1 MTSGSQSNFSTELYA
16 KLKEKCGGDP
26 KLPAEAFT
34 RMDKLAALCAVYR
47 NTLTRYPEMWQWL
60 ESEEHLKR
68 NFGYGAMK
76 RIWEEDF
83 KGPELGERWLRE
95 LQRFRRLI
103 SLRIAYRELSGVADI
118 RDSLKELSVLAD
130 FCMQEVLAQT
140 LRKHETRWGIPWNE
154 ELDRRA
160 RICVLGLGKLG
171 GQELNFCSDVDLIF
185 FFDGPGNCR
194 KGERVTAVSNDEFFG
209 RVAREFSQLLQE
221 NSEEG
226 FLYNVDL
233 RLRPEGD
240 SGPLVRSLASMENYY
255 AVAGQTWERLALV
268 KARVVAGSEALGAEL
283 FESLAS
289 FRYPRRPPPGLFS
302 EIAGVKLR
310 IEREVLKENLDLHLK
325 TGPGGIREIEFF
337 VQALQMV
344 HAGRNPFLQTT
355 STIEALVQLH
365 RYQQVTDGDYAFL
378 METYL
383 FFRSL
388 EHRLQMREEKQT
400 HRLPEDDDA
409 EEWQLLAESMGISSG
424 EKLKEELAGK
434 RAKVRKLYQDIFGL
448 SDREEEVQ
456 EWTLFFSG
464 KPPSPMVYQRLR
476 KWFWG
481 PLEPV
486 EERLRKLLLGGTNHL
501 LTREHIVLFLEI
513 ARQFDQTLNLLA
525 HPMNTL
531 ERVER
536 FAERYGARKEF
547 LRLCA
552 HQTNFFKAICFLF
565 DKSQF
570 IFDLLCQRPEI
581 LEEIFVAGLRLAK
594 APRTIVQELM
604 SLPKK
609 TDEELAKWLWI
620 YVRAEQVR
628 IAIAEVLS
636 ETYSSANAERYLTDL
651 ADASLAYLLRY
662 FDPEGT
668 LSIVALGKY
677 GAYET
682 TFGSDLD
689 LMLFANS
696 DEHLEQAT
704 AVAKRLL
711 RVAAYSGPQG
721 KTFDIDLRLR
731 PFGNDGPLV
740 QTVAGLAKYHR
751 ESARLWERQLLCR
764 ARVVDRGIVAY
775 PDSEEQGSELAD
787 ITACDILTGEF
798 GQLRDELIF
807 REPITSADVDSILDM
822 RMNVEA
828 EKARM
833 NPPQRAF
840 KSGPGGIQDIEFIA
854 QVTQLRHGAQH
865 NALRVTNTREVLR
878 LATECGLIEA
888 EDGRTLA
895 ENYERLRMLELF
907 LRRNLNQGVTEISED
922 SDEHVC
928 LAKWNGF
935 ADYEAFWQDHTRRM
949 AENRRI
955 FLKVLKG

>member
-1 MTSGSQSNFSTELYA
+1 MSSGTETKFSKELYA
-16 KLKEKCGGDP
+16 KLKEKSGTE
-26 KLPAEAFT
+26 AELSEDAFR
-34 RMDKLAALCAVYR
+34 RMDKLAALCSVYR
-47 NTLTRYPEMWQWL
+47 NTLTRYPEVWVWL
-60 ESEEHLKR
+60 EKKENLERLFSYGVLKR
-68 NFGYGAMK
+68 V
-76 RIWEEDF
+76 WEEEF
-83 KGPELGERWLRE
+83 MGAELGDRWLRE

-103 SLRIAYRELSGVADI
+103 SLRIAYRELGGVADI
-118 RDSLKELSVLAD
+118 RDSLKELSALAD

-140 LRKHETRWGIPWNE
+140 LRKHEARWGIPWND
-154 ELDRRA
+154 ELNRQA

-171 GQELNFCSDVDLIF
+171 GGELNFCSDVDLIF
-185 FFDGPGNCR
+185 FFDGRGNCR
-194 KGERVTAVSNDEFFG
+194 KAERVTAVSNEEFFG
-209 RVAREFSQLLQE
+209 RVAREFSQMLQE

-255 AVAGQTWERLALV
+255 AAAGQTWERLALV

-289 FRYPRRPPPGLFS
+289 FRYPRRPPPGLFA

-344 HAGRNPFLQTT
+344 NAGRNPFLQTT
-355 STIEALVQLH
+355 STIEALVRLH
-365 RYQQVTDGDYAFL
+365 RYQQVTDADYAFL

-400 HRLPEDDDA
+400 HRLPDDVDE
-409 EEWQLLAESMGISSG
+409 EEWQLLADSMGFASG
-424 EKLKEELAGK
+424 AQLREYLAER
-434 RAKVRKLYQDIFGL
+434 RAKVRKLYQEIFGL
-448 SDREEEVQ
+448 SDREEEVL

-531 ERVER
+531 ERVDR

-552 HQTNFFKAICFLF
+552 HQTNFFKAICLLF
-565 DKSQF
+565 DKSKF
-570 IFDLLCQRPEI
+570 IFELLCQRPEI

-604 SLPKK
+604 GLPKK
-609 TDEELAKWLWI
+609 TDEELAKWLWL

-636 ETYSSANAERYLTDL
+636 EAYGSANAEKHLTDL
-651 ADASLAYLLRY
+651 ADAALAYLLRY
-662 FDPEGT
+662 YDPEGT

-677 GAYET
+677 GACET

-689 LMLFANS
+689 LMLLAKD
-696 DEHLEQAT
+696 DEHLEKAT
-704 AVAKRLL
+704 AIAKRFL
-711 RVAAYSGPQG
+711 RVAGHSGPQG

-740 QTVAGLAKYHR
+740 QTVVGLAKYHK

-764 ARVVDRGIVAY
+764 ARVVDRGIAAN
-775 PDSEEQGSELAD
+775 PEHDGQDAAQADIAASDELAK
-787 ITACDILTGEF
+787 AF
-798 GQLRDELIF
+798 GKLREELIF
-807 REPITSADVDSILDM
+807 REPITAADVESILQM
-822 RMNVEA
+822 RMKVEA
-828 EKARM
+828 EKARIS
-833 NPPQRAF
+833 PPERAF
-840 KSGPGGIQDIEFIA
+840 KSGPGGIQDVEFIA
-854 QVTQLRHGAQH
+854 QVMQLRHGAVRE
-865 NALRVTNTREVLR
+865 ALRVTNTREVLYA
-878 LATECGLIEA
+878 ATEGRLIAA

-907 LRRNLNQGVTEISED
+907 LRRILNQGVSEISED

-928 LAKWNGF
+928 IAKWNGF
-935 ADYEAFWQDHTRRM
+935 ADYEAFWKNHVERM
-949 AENRRI
+949 AQNRRI
-955 FLKVLKG
+955 FLKLLKG